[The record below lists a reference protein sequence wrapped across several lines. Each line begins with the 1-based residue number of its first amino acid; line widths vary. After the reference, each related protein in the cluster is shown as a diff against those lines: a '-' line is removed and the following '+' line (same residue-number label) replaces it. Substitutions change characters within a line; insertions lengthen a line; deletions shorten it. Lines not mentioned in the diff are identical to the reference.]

1 MLITYPRAVNLS
13 ACSSS
18 IHVRADSLI
27 DEGPART
34 QAPLD
39 VTRDHHTPAIDS
51 SPAMDTTEADPA
63 GPASLAVAHAKCP
76 MDSFA

>member
-27 DEGPART
+27 DEGPVRT
-34 QAPLD
+34 QAPLG
-39 VTRDHHTPAIDS
+39 VSRDHHTPAIDS
-51 SPAMDTTEADPA
+51 SPAMDTTEAGPA
-63 GPASLAVAHAKCP
+63 GPASLAVAHAKCL

>member
-1 MLITYPRAVNLS
+1 MLITYPHAVNLS
-13 ACSSS
+13 AYSSS
-18 IHVRADSLI
+18 IHVHADSLI

-51 SPAMDTTEADPA
+51 SPATDTTEADPA
-63 GPASLAVAHAKCP
+63 GSASSAVTHAKRL